1 MTQVRLIVDPLSIYK
16 SGAPIISVDGSV
28 KYEKFFVFGFLFFVF
43 RLLLLESPLHC
54 KFLAQMKGQLGKY
67 LVSRRVSLEIQV

>member
-28 KYEKFFVFGFLFFVF
+28 RYEKFFVFGILFFVF
-43 RLLLLESPLHC
+43 TLRLTP
-54 KFLAQMKGQLGKY
+54 
-67 LVSRRVSLEIQV
+67 VSFALQIFSLNERPIR